1 MNRFAQF
8 LLVALALSWPARGQ
22 PIEQRE
28 SHRHGRL
35 IAVAAPQDQDDQA
48 RRDRDKDDRGRDRA
62 DRRHDRDD
70 RRRDRDDRR
79 GVDRDRDRD
88 EDRHRVYQD
97 RDRDRD
103 HDNDAYDRDD
113 RAYRRGGY
121 YGPNREWRGRLSAED
136 QRRFDSYYSRWLG
149 YRKSNNQSEAAS
161 MDRRMRDL
169 YAHYS
174 IPNNVPF
181 NQVASPGIGPT
192 VAY

>member
-8 LLVALALSWPARGQ
+8 LLVALLLSWPARGQ
-22 PIEQRE
+22 PIEQ
-28 SHRHGRL
+28 L

-48 RRDRDKDDRGRDRA
+48 RRDRDKDDRRRDHA

-70 RRRDRDDRR
+70 RPRDRDDRR
-79 GVDRDRDRD
+79 AGDRDRDRD
-88 EDRHRVYQD
+88 EDRNRVYQD

-103 HDNDAYDRDD
+103 NEAYDRDD
-113 RAYRRGGY
+113 RAYRRGGS
-121 YGPNREWRGRLSAED
+121 YGRNSQWRGRLSAQD
-136 QRRFDSYYSRWLG
+136 QHRFDSYYSRWLG

-169 YAHYS
+169 YAHYG
-174 IPNNVPF
+174 IPHNVPF
-181 NQVASPGIGPT
+181 NQVASPGIGPM